1 MSTPVTQDELNSAEW
16 LLDGLG
22 VDPTDARKQLV
33 VSYRRQM
40 QWLASSSSP
49 ASRFSWELIN
59 GAQYVKDNRTGKWL
73 GPFDSVADARV
84 AIRDLQKLE
93 TKR

>member
-1 MSTPVTQDELNSAEW
+1 MSTPTTQDEIRSAEW

-22 VDPTDARKQLV
+22 VEATDERKNLV

-40 QWLASSSSP
+40 QWLASQTH
-49 ASRFSWELIN
+49 ASRFAWELIN

-73 GPFDSVADARV
+73 GPFESVADAKV
-84 AIRDLQKLE
+84 SIRNLQKSE